1 MSKCT
6 FLRNALCL
14 TASAFV
20 VRCINI
26 GYRIY
31 LTEKIGAEGMGLY
44 QLIYAVF
51 VFAITVSTAGIS
63 LSVTRIV
70 SAAIADNKQKS
81 LSGCVRKCILFSLCL
96 SIASG
101 IALYFTAPA
110 IGNGIVGDDRV
121 IRSLQIL
128 SFGLPFMAACACLK
142 GYFLA
147 VRGVIQSAC
156 GELLEQFVTI
166 SVAVG
171 LFVLLAPNTV
181 ELCCCMI
188 MIGSTVGEVGAFFFT
203 FLLYRIHVR
212 KTGSYGV
219 PSNHILKQ
227 ICRIVLPITISTTLR
242 SGLSVVENLL
252 IPIGYRKNGATASS
266 ALAEYGILNGMVLPV
281 LLFPATFL
289 QSFASLLVPEMT
301 ESLTKHHV
309 KHIRYVSGRA
319 IRATLLFSFF
329 MAFFCGCFASQIG
342 GALYHRAESVRLL
355 QILSPLI
362 PLLYLDMVVDS
373 LLKGLDQQLPSLR
386 YNFADTAIRVVL
398 VFFLIPIAGTKG
410 YLCIVFFSAIFNG
423 VLSIHR
429 LLKTADLSI
438 DVLHWV
444 VLPAL
449 CSGSAVGIS
458 AFLVSHTPMIQ
469 NSLWLA
475 LSLGLLLSLCC
486 YLLFLRLCRC
496 VSREDTVWLKQ
507 WILGMKKDSPFELS
521 I

>member
-1 MSKCT
+1 M
-6 FLRNALCL
+6 
-14 TASAFV
+14 
-20 VRCINI
+20 
-26 GYRIY
+26 
-31 LTEKIGAEGMGLY
+31 
-44 QLIYAVF
+44 
-51 VFAITVSTAGIS
+51 
-63 LSVTRIV
+63 
-70 SAAIADNKQKS
+70 
-81 LSGCVRKCILFSLCL
+81 
-96 SIASG
+96 
-101 IALYFTAPA
+101 
-110 IGNGIVGDDRV
+110 
-121 IRSLQIL
+121 
-128 SFGLPFMAACACLK
+128 
-142 GYFLA
+142 
-147 VRGVIQSAC
+147 
-156 GELLEQFVTI
+156 
-166 SVAVG
+166 
-171 LFVLLAPNTV
+171 
-181 ELCCCMI
+181 
-188 MIGSTVGEVGAFFFT
+188 
-203 FLLYRIHVR
+203 
-212 KTGSYGV
+212 
-219 PSNHILKQ
+219 
-227 ICRIVLPITISTTLR
+227 
-242 SGLSVVENLL
+242 VENLL

-289 QSFASLLVPEMT
+289 QSFASLLVPEMA

-309 KHIRYVSGRA
+309 KHIRYVSSRA

-342 GALYHRAESVRLL
+342 GALYHSAESVRLL

-444 VLPAL
+444 ALPAL

-458 AFLVSHTPMIQ
+458 AFLISHTPMIQ